1 MIHAIITFGVFVSYH
16 IVSLHLFILR
26 YPPPNPRALSQATRG
41 ATPPPQKKTP
51 PGPPLAAGRRRR
63 RRPRRLSLPPVP
75 FLSHLLPSPLCLNP
89 SLVLSSSPSML
100 PPPPGPFPA
109 AGGQIR
115 PSGGRICSSHG
126 WICWPRVGPFPS
138 SAAVLLRRWVAAW
151 ARRRP
156 RPSLASLPRCSRPG
170 GGGARRRPRRPC
182 LAPLPRRLR
191 PGGGRGRG
199 FGADAPP
206 L

>member
-1 MIHAIITFGVFVSYH
+1 M
-16 IVSLHLFILR
+16 
-26 YPPPNPRALSQATRG
+26 
-41 ATPPPQKKTP
+41 
-51 PGPPLAAGRRRR
+51 AAVAPGRR
-63 RRPRRLSLPPVP
+63 RRLSLPPVP

-138 SAAVLLRRWVAAW
+138 PALVSFSASRRRLLNLPSFHVAHHHSGCLGCFVWRMLWRLADRGCSRTDALPSRSLFRRMLCRQGRTSWVDALPPGGCLAAVVLLVLALSGCFAAQVVIGGCF
-151 ARRRP
+151 ATV
-156 RPSLASLPRCSRPG
+156 SL
-170 GGGARRRPRRPC
+170 
-182 LAPLPRRLR
+182 
-191 PGGGRGRG
+191 GRMLCRHI
-199 FGADAPP
+199 
-206 L
+206 